1 MIRTLI
7 DFALR
12 NRLMILGG
20 SLVLFVWG
28 IFSFHALPIEAYP
41 DVADT
46 YVQIITQWPGHAAEE
61 VEQQITVPLE
71 VQLNGVAHLTHL
83 RSVSLSGLSMITIIY
98 DDDITTFNARQ
109 EVLDRVGQVTLP
121 LNVNP
126 GIGPDYSP
134 TGQIMFYTLTS
145 TNPKYDVMELKSLN
159 DWVVVNQLKSVP
171 NIVDVNPFGGPT
183 REYQVQLDPGKLVSY
198 GLSLAQVETALT
210 ANNIN
215 AGGGFIER
223 GEQALNV
230 RAVGLMQTTDDIA
243 ATVVKVLNGT
253 PVRVRDLG
261 NVVQAPKVRLGQLG
275 KTIRC
280 GPAIPECSAQE
291 RKDGT
296 IVNNDDV
303 VEGIVLLRKGAV
315 AETTL
320 EALHQKIDELNGTNG
335 KVGLLPQGV
344 KFVAHLD
351 RSELMHHTT
360 HTVLRN
366 LTDGV
371 LLVTLILFLFLGNV
385 RSALIVAITI
395 PFSLLFAAILLDLRH
410 IPANLLS
417 LGALDF
423 GMVVDGSVVMV
434 ENILRHTSFG
444 DRKKTFMETI
454 AIAAHEVQRPVFFAR
469 VIIIVSY
476 LPIFTLQRVEGRLFS
491 PMAWTVAFA
500 LLGALVFAL
509 LIAPVLCSML
519 FNSEMKEWRNP
530 VLEWLNRNYART
542 LDWCFDH
549 MKFTLG
555 MGLLGLALMLFLAMS
570 GIIGSEFLPHLD
582 EGAIWVRGTLAPST
596 GPSVSIAMAKK
607 ARLVLANFPE
617 VKQVISQVGRP
628 DDGSDASGFYN
639 TEFFVDLYPRE
650 DWRSDFHGKKD
661 ELIAAMDKQLQQFP
675 GVDWNFSQP
684 ISDNVEEAVSGVKGE
699 LAVKLFGTDL
709 KTLEAKADE
718 MQAVMAQ
725 VPGVADLG
733 TFQVRGQPNVNL
745 NIDRA
750 AADRFGIN
758 VSDIQDAVETAVGGK
773 ALTQILIGEQRYD
786 LTVRYQP
793 QFRRSVED
801 ISNIRIL
808 APTGERVAL
817 SQLCTVALDDGAST
831 IYREGNSRYIAI
843 KYSVRGRD
851 LGSTVRQ
858 AIEEVGKKVKLPE
871 GYHLDWTG
879 EYESQ
884 QRANR
889 RLAIIVPVTLL
900 LMSFILYSAFSSW
913 KWVMLI
919 LAVVALSPLGGFL
932 SLLVTGTH
940 FSVSSGLG
948 FLALIGVSVEIG
960 VIMIEYINQLR
971 TRGMPVR
978 DAAKEGAA
986 LRLRPIMMTML
997 VATLGLLPAAMSHD
1011 IGSDSQRPFAIV
1023 IVGGL
1028 IVELLVSVIL
1038 WPTLYVFWAR
1048 PGDRLPPSEQSF
1060 MSEGE
1065 HVD

>member
-1 MIRTLI
+1 MIRYLI

-12 NRLMILGG
+12 NRILVL
-20 SLVLFVWG
+20 SVAVVLFVWG
-28 IFSFHALPIEAYP
+28 IISFHNLPIEAYP

-46 YVQIITQWPGHAAEE
+46 YTQIITQWSGHAAEE

-71 VQLNGVAHLTHL
+71 VQLNGVAHMTHL
-83 RSVSLSGLSMITIIY
+83 RSVSLAGLSVITIIY
-98 DDDITTFNARQ
+98 DDETTTLNARQ
-109 EVLDRVGQVTLP
+109 EVIDRLQQVTLP
-121 LNVNP
+121 QNVNP
-126 GIGPDYSP
+126 GLGPDYSP
-134 TGQIMFYTLTS
+134 TGQIMFYTLQS
-145 TNPKYDVMELKSLN
+145 TNPKYDVMELKTLN
-159 DWVVVNQLKSVP
+159 DWYVVNQLKSVP
-171 NIVDVNPFGGPT
+171 NVVDVNPFGGPT
-183 REYQVQLDPGKLVSY
+183 REYQVQIDPGKLVSY
-198 GLSLAQVETALT
+198 GLSLNQVEQALA
-210 ANNIN
+210 ANNTN

-230 RAVGLMQTTDDIA
+230 RAVGRMQTTDDIA
-243 ATVVKVLNGT
+243 ATLVKVQNGT

-261 NVVQAPKVRLGQLG
+261 VVVQAPKVRLGQLG
-275 KTIRC
+275 KTIRR
-280 GPAIPECSAQE
+280 E
-291 RKDGT
+291 DGT
-296 IVNNDDV
+296 VINDDDV
-303 VEGIVLLRKGAV
+303 VEGIVLLRKGAE
-315 AETTL
+315 ADATL
-320 EALHQKIDELNGTNG
+320 DALHEKISQLNEHQ
-335 KVGLLPQGV
+335 LPAGV
-344 KFVAHLD
+344 KLVPHLD
-351 RSELMHHTT
+351 RSDLVHYTT
-360 HTVLRN
+360 RTVLRN

-385 RSALIVAITI
+385 RSALIVTITI
-395 PFSLLFAAILLDLRH
+395 PFALLFAAILLDLSH

-423 GMVVDGSVVMV
+423 GMVVDGSVVMI
-434 ENILRHTSFG
+434 ENILRHAEYG
-444 DRKKTFMETI
+444 RGKKTFIQMIGT
-454 AIAAHEVQRPVFFAR
+454 AAHEVQRPVFFAR
-469 VIIIVSY
+469 IIIIVSY
-476 LPIFTLQRVEGRLFS
+476 LPIFTLQRVEGRLFR

-500 LLGALVFAL
+500 LLGALLFAL
-509 LIAPVLCSML
+509 LIAPVLCTFL
-519 FNSEMKEWRNP
+519 FKDQIKEWRNP
-530 VLEWLNRNYART
+530 VFHWLQERYGRLLE
-542 LDWCFDH
+542 WCFDH
-549 MKFTLG
+549 LKFTLG
-555 MGLLGLALMLFLAMS
+555 LGVAAFAIMMFLGFS
-570 GIIGSEFLPHLD
+570 GVIGSEFLPHLD

-596 GPSVSIAMAKK
+596 GPSAGMALSRA
-607 ARLVLANFPE
+607 ARRALAHFPE
-617 VKQVISQVGRP
+617 VKQIVSQVGRP

-639 TEFFVDLYPRE
+639 TEFFVDLWPRAR
-650 DWRSDFHGKKD
+650 WRSEFKTKD
-661 ELIAAMDKQLQQFP
+661 DLIAAMDTELNKFA

-699 LAVKLFGTDL
+699 LAVKLFGSDL

-718 MQAVMAQ
+718 IQDVMRK

-745 NIDRA
+745 IVDRA

-758 VSDIQDAVETAVGGK
+758 VSDVQDAVETAVGGK
-773 ALTQILIGEQRYD
+773 AVSQILIGEQRYD
-786 LTVRYQP
+786 LTVRYQEP
-793 QFRRSVED
+793 FRKTVED
-801 ISNIRIL
+801 VASIRIL
-808 APTGERVAL
+808 APSGERVSL
-817 SQLCTVALDDGAST
+817 GQLCQIKLEDGASS

-858 AIEEVGKKVKLPE
+858 AIEEVGQKVKLPE

-889 RLAIIVPVTLL
+889 RLSVIVPITLL
-900 LMSFILYSAFSSW
+900 LMSFILYSAFDSW
-913 KWVMLI
+913 KWVGLI

-932 SLLVTGTH
+932 SLLLTSTH

-960 VIMIEYINQLR
+960 VIMVEYINQLR
-971 TRGMPVR
+971 TRGMNPR
-978 DAAKEGAA
+978 EAAREGAI

-1028 IVELLVSVIL
+1028 IVELFISIVML
-1038 WPTLYVFWAR
+1038 PTLYVFWAR
-1048 PGDRLPPSEQSF
+1048 RGDKLPPPELGF
-1060 MSEGE
+1060 LEEGE

>member
-1 MIRTLI
+1 MIRKAI
-7 DFALR
+7 DFALA
-12 NRLMILGG
+12 NPLLVLGAA
-20 SLVLFVWG
+20 LVLFVWG
-28 IFSFHALPIEAYP
+28 ILAFHALPIEAYP

-46 YVQIITQWPGHAAEE
+46 YAQIITQWPGHAAEE

-71 VQLNGVAHLTHL
+71 VELNGVDHLTHL
-83 RSVSLSGLSMITIIY
+83 RSVSLMGLSIITIIY
-98 DDDITTFNARQ
+98 DDEITTFNARQ
-109 EVLDRVGQVTLP
+109 EVLDRLQMVTLP
-121 LNVNP
+121 PGVTP

-134 TGQIMFYTLTS
+134 IGQIMFYSLTS
-145 TNPKYDVMELKSLN
+145 TNPKYDVMELKALN
-159 DWVVVNQLKSVP
+159 DWFVVNQLKSVP

-183 REYQVQLDPGKLVSY
+183 REYQVQLDPARLVAY
-198 GLSLAQVETALT
+198 GLSLPQVEQALV

-223 GEQALNV
+223 GQQALNV

-243 ATVVKVLNGT
+243 ATVVKVQAGT

-275 KTIRC
+275 KTIRR
-280 GPAIPECSAQE
+280 E
-291 RKDGT
+291 DGT
-296 IVNNDDV
+296 ILNDDDI

-320 EALHQKIDELNGTNG
+320 DALHKKIDQLNGIDG
-335 KVGLLPQGV
+335 KNGLLPVGV
-344 KFVAHLD
+344 KLVPHLD
-351 RSELMHHTT
+351 RSQLMHHTT

-434 ENILRHTSFG
+434 ENILRHTSFR
-444 DRKKTFMETI
+444 DQKKSFLEVV
-454 AIAAHEVQRPVFFAR
+454 AVAAHEVQRPVFFAR

-500 LLGALVFAL
+500 LLGALLFAL
-509 LIAPVLCSML
+509 FIAPVLCTFL
-519 FNSEMKEWRNP
+519 FGREMKEWRNP
-530 VLEWLNRNYART
+530 VLEWLNRSYGRS

-555 MGLLGLALMLFLAMS
+555 MGLIALGVMLFFMFS

-596 GPSVSIAMAKK
+596 GPSSSIDMAKR
-607 ARLVLANFPE
+607 ARIVLADFPE
-617 VKQVISQVGRP
+617 VVQVVSQVGRP

-639 TEFFVDLYPRE
+639 TEFFVDLRPRE
-650 DWRSDFHGKKD
+650 QWRSQYHSKD
-661 ELIAAMDKQLQQFP
+661 KLIAAMDQKLQQFP

-709 KTLEAKADE
+709 KTLEQKADE
-718 MQAVMAQ
+718 MQGVMSQ
-725 VPGVADLG
+725 IPGVADLG

-745 NIDRA
+745 NVDRA

-758 VSDIQDAVETAVGGK
+758 VSDVQDAIETAVGGK
-773 ALTQILIGEQRYD
+773 AVSQILIGEQRFD
-786 LTVRYQP
+786 MTVRYQP
-793 QFRRSVED
+793 LYRRTVED
-801 ISNIRIL
+801 ISNIRLL
-808 APTGERVAL
+808 APSGERVSLA
-817 SQLCTVALDDGAST
+817 QLCKITLDDGAST

-858 AIEEVGKKVKLPE
+858 AIDEVGQKVKFPE

-900 LMSFILYSAFSSW
+900 LMAFILYSAFGSW
-913 KWVMLI
+913 KWVGLI

-932 SLLVTGTH
+932 SLLITGTH

-960 VIMIEYINQLR
+960 VIMVEYINQLR

-997 VATLGLLPAAMSHD
+997 VATLGLLPAALSHD

-1060 MSEGE
+1060 MAEGE

>member
-1 MIRTLI
+1 MIRGLI

-12 NRLMILGG
+12 NRILVL
-20 SLVLFVWG
+20 SVALVLFLWG
-28 IFSFHALPIEAYP
+28 VVSFHNLPIEAYP

-46 YVQIITQWPGHAAEE
+46 YTQIITQWPGHAAEE
-61 VEQQITVPLE
+61 VEQQLTVPLE
-71 VQLNGVAHLTHL
+71 VQLNGVPHMTHL
-83 RSVSLSGLSMITIIY
+83 RSVSLAGLSVITIIY
-98 DDDITTFNARQ
+98 DDDITTFTARQ
-109 EVLDRVGQVTLP
+109 EVLDRLALAVMPQG
-121 LNVNP
+121 VNP
-126 GIGPDYSP
+126 SLGPDYSP

-145 TNPKYDVMELKSLN
+145 TNPKYDVMELKTLQ
-159 DWVVVNQLKSVP
+159 DWYVLNQLKSVP
-171 NIVDVNPFGGPT
+171 SVVDVNIFGGPT

-198 GLSLAQVETALT
+198 GVTLSQVEQALT
-210 ANNIN
+210 NNNLN

-230 RAVGLMQTTDDIA
+230 RAVGLMIDTNDVA

-261 NVVQAPKVRLGQLG
+261 VVVQAPKVRLGQLG
-275 KTIRC
+275 KTIRH
-280 GPAIPECSAQE
+280 E
-291 RKDGT
+291 DGT
-296 IVNNDDV
+296 VVNNDDV
-303 VEGIVLLRKGAV
+303 VEGIVLLRKGAE
-315 AETTL
+315 ADTTL
-320 EALHQKIDELNGTNG
+320 DALHIKIAQLNNE
-335 KVGLLPQGV
+335 LLPKGV
-344 KFVAHLD
+344 KLVPHLD
-351 RSELMHHTT
+351 RSDLVHYTT

-385 RSALIVAITI
+385 RSALIVTFTI
-395 PFSLLFAAILLDLRH
+395 PFSLLFAAILLDLNR

-434 ENILRHTSFG
+434 ENILRHAELG
-444 DRKKTFMETI
+444 RGKKTFLEMVGT
-454 AIAAHEVQRPVFFAR
+454 AAHEVQKPVFFAR
-469 VIIIVSY
+469 IIIIVSY
-476 LPIFTLQRVEGRLFS
+476 LPIFTLQRVEGRLFR

-500 LLGALVFAL
+500 LLGALLFAL
-509 LIAPVLCSML
+509 LIAPVLCTLL
-519 FNSEMKEWRNP
+519 FKDDIKEWHNP
-530 VLEWLNRNYART
+530 VLHWLQNAYGRT

-549 MKFTLG
+549 LKLTLG
-555 MGLLGLALMLFLAMS
+555 IGLASAGLMLFLFLS
-570 GIIGSEFLPHLD
+570 GVVGSEFLPHLD
-582 EGAIWVRGTLAPST
+582 EGAIWIRGTLAPST
-596 GPSVSIAMAKK
+596 GPTSSIAMAKQV
-607 ARLVLANFPE
+607 RLILANFPE
-617 VKQVISQVGRP
+617 VKQIVSQVGRP

-639 TEFFVDLYPRE
+639 TEFFVDLLPRSEWRAQFATKE
-650 DWRSDFHGKKD
+650 D
-661 ELIAAMDKQLQQFP
+661 LIAEMDKELGKFP

-709 KTLEAKADE
+709 KMLEQKANEIQD
-718 MQAVMAQ
+718 VMEKI
-725 VPGVADLG
+725 PGVADLG

-745 NIDRA
+745 IVDRA

-758 VSDIQDAVETAVGGK
+758 VSDVQDAIETAVGGK
-773 ALTQILIGEQRYD
+773 AVSQILIGEQRYD
-786 LTVRYQP
+786 LTVRYEP
-793 QFRRSVED
+793 QFRKTVDD
-801 ISNIRIL
+801 IANIRIV
-808 APTGERVAL
+808 APSGERVSL
-817 SQLCTVALDDGAST
+817 GQLCEVKLEDGAST

-858 AIEEVGKKVKLPE
+858 AIEEVRRKVPLPE

-889 RLAIIVPVTLL
+889 RLAFIVPITLL
-900 LMSFILYSAFSSW
+900 LMSFILYSAFDSW
-913 KWVMLI
+913 KWVGLI
-919 LAVVALSPLGGFL
+919 LAVVALAPLGGLL
-932 SLLVTGTH
+932 SLLLTHTH

-960 VIMIEYINQLR
+960 VIMVEYINQLR
-971 TRGMPVR
+971 TRGMNPR
-978 DAAKEGAA
+978 DAAKEGAL

-1028 IVELLVSVIL
+1028 ILELVMSIVF

-1048 PGDRLPPSEQSF
+1048 PNDHLPPPELGF
-1060 MSEGE
+1060 IEEGE